1 MLNWPKGKTKDFGIW
16 YQHWYGDIIN
26 STTFKKYINKKEN
39 INKKYESIYLESLNI
54 YNDMNKYSIQ

>member
-1 MLNWPKGKTKDFGIW
+1 MSKRYSGKSFKDSFL
-16 YQHWYGDIIN
+16 DIIN

-39 INKKYESIYLESLNI
+39 INIKYESIYLESVNI